1 MPRGSYTHQIA
12 VPASATDVWARFQDP
27 RTWEGIGPIDDVRD
41 VRVDGDRLVSFGWS
55 THVGP
60 SRYRGRSSIVE
71 NLPGNRIV
79 MRLDST
85 EMGGTLVVDLDADG
99 DETAIRVTLEV
110 VTRGTMSSLFFP
122 VISETITRGLATQVE
137 AFAANWDGN

>member
-1 MPRGSYTHQIA
+1 MPRGSYAHRVG
-12 VPASATDVWARFQDP
+12 VPASATDVWERFQDP

-41 VRVDGDRLVSFGWS
+41 VHVDGDRLVSFSWS

-71 NLPGNRIV
+71 NVPGKRIV

-85 EMGGTLVVDLDADG
+85 EMGGALAVDLDDGG
-99 DETAIRVTLEV
+99 DETTIEVTLDV
-110 VTRGTMSSLFFP
+110 VTKGTMSSLFFP
-122 VISETITRGLATQVE
+122 IISETITRGLAAQVE
-137 AFAANWDGN
+137 QFAASWDGD